1 MVDAQKTIDW
11 VEQHWTKSILSTLED
26 FIRIPNQSRAFDPEW
41 NSNGLQEQ
49 AANLLLEWA
58 KAQNLKGAK
67 YEIIKDEDKSPIILI
82 EVEGTTTDAK
92 TVLFYGHFDKQ
103 PAFTGWNEGLAF
115 NKPVVI
121 DDKLYGRGSVDDGYS
136 IFGAVSS
143 IKICQEQNIPLPRCV
158 ILIEG
163 DEESGSLHLI
173 QYLEEINVRIGEP
186 SLVFCLDSG
195 TLNYDQFWVT
205 SSLRGCLQ
213 VTVNVKI
220 LDEGVHSGDASG
232 IVPCSFRVLRQL
244 INRIENEET
253 GEVDDGFQVVIPADR
268 YLEATNLTEK
278 IGMKLIERFPLT
290 KEMQFTT
297 NNVFQAYIN
306 NTWKATLCTVGAD
319 GFPQT
324 CNAGNVLRPDTTL
337 KLSIRL
343 PPTLNVEN
351 AKQRFIKLF
360 TENVPYNAQ
369 VTIKNMTE
377 MPGWNCPHIES
388 YLQKSIQKASQDY
401 YKQDALYMSGG
412 GTIPLMGILTKLFP
426 KAQFVVTG
434 VGGPGCNAHGPN
446 EFLHIPF
453 TKKIICSIASIL
465 ADLHNH
471 FKI

>member
-1 MVDAQKTIDW
+1 MVDTQKTIDW
-11 VEQHWTKSILSTLED
+11 VEQHWTKSILPTLED

-41 NSNGLQEQ
+41 NSNGLQDQ

-58 KAQNLKGAK
+58 KAQNLEGAK

-82 EVEGTTTDAK
+82 EVEGTISDTK

-103 PAFTGWNEGLAF
+103 PPFTGWSDGLAF

-143 IKICQEQNIPLPRCV
+143 IKICQEQKIPIPRCV

-163 DEESGSLHLI
+163 DEESGSLHLT
-173 QYLEEINVRIGEP
+173 QYLEKLNGRIGEP

-220 LDEGVHSGDASG
+220 LNEGVHSGDASG

-253 GEVDDGFQVVIPADR
+253 GEVDEGFQVVVPADR

-278 IGMKLIERFPLT
+278 IGIKLIQRFPLT
-290 KEMQFTT
+290 NQMQFTT

-324 CNAGNVLRPDTTL
+324 QNAGNVLRPETTL

-343 PPTLNVEN
+343 PPTLNVKD
-351 AKQRFIKLF
+351 AKQRFMKLF

-369 VTIKNMTE
+369 VTILNITG
-377 MPGWNCPHIES
+377 MPGWNCPPIDS
-388 YLQKSIQKASQDY
+388 YLQKSIQKASLDY

-465 ADLHNH
+465 SDLHNH
-471 FKI
+471 FKN